1 MLLLLLLTA
10 CGGLE
15 PTPAAP
21 PPAPEPDAALPD
33 AATPDAAPP
42 DAAPPEPDAAPPP
55 PRRRCFAYAAGPVST
70 SGGLAIVDNTLRRKV
85 RQTMEVTV
93 RRWDVEAQL
102 DDPAAHA
109 ACRTK
114 ALEVCAATEGVTACR
129 FAVAWGDA
137 PAWDAAETAQKPPEK
152 KKGKKRKGK
161 AKKKRRGKKK

>member
-1 MLLLLLLTA
+1 MNLTLMLLLTA

-15 PTPAAP
+15 PTPATP
-21 PPAPEPDAALPD
+21 PPAPAPDAGVAD
-33 AATPDAAPP
+33 AAAPDAAPP

-55 PRRRCFAYAAGPVST
+55 EGPAYAAGPVST
-70 SGGLAIVDNTLRRKV
+70 TGGLAIVDNTVRRKV
-85 RQTMEVTV
+85 RETMEVSV
-93 RRWDVEAQL
+93 RRWGVEEAL
-102 DDPAAHA
+102 DDAAA
-109 ACRTK
+109 RTACRTK
-114 ALEVCAATEGVTACR
+114 ALEVCAAAEGITACR